1 MSPISTHHG
10 YQLGELELEVDSD
23 SLGDVGHWP
32 DQLVVVGEE
41 VIVKPLGVRVTSV
54 HLGAEQ
60 QQEQR

>member
-54 HLGAEQ
+54 HLGTEQ
-60 QQEQR
+60 QQKQH